1 MLKGHPR
8 GLLVAFFANMGE
20 RFGYYTM
27 LAIFVLFLQAKY
39 GFEYRIASQYFGI
52 FLAFVYFMPFF
63 GGIIAD
69 RWLGYGKTISLGL
82 IVMFIGY
89 LLIAIPTSMDGG
101 LPLVITGL
109 AVISTGTGFF
119 KGNLQALVGNLYD
132 DPRYSEKRDVAFNIF
147 YMGINIGAMFAPTAA
162 QSVYNLFL
170 KRFNLFYR
178 ADIPA
183 LAHRYLNGDFSIA
196 ERLQGFAEAQPAFA
210 SLNNNLEEFSRYYIN
225 NLAESYHWAFGV
237 ACLSLIASMIIFWGF
252 RKYYKHADLT
262 EKEKSRSDEHRDK
275 MIILTTQQTKQ
286 RLIALGLVFFVV
298 IFFWMAFHQNGAA
311 MTAFAR
317 DYTVD
322 RVVKYTNIWFD
333 LFGLLPIFLAV
344 ISLYFVFRKGSSRQS
359 RILGGLLFIA
369 FVILALLRI
378 EGLGFFGFENV
389 NPESF
394 FAGYSLTNEFT
405 PEKFQHFN
413 PFFIV
418 ALTPI
423 IVGIFNWLRIKGR
436 EPSAP
441 KKIGI
446 GMIITAGGFIFLVI
460 GSLSLIGFS
469 PEALNETRATA
480 DVVVGPYWLISTYF
494 TLTIAE
500 LFLSPMGISFV
511 SKVSPPQYKGMMQG
525 GWLAATAIG
534 NYGVALVGWF
544 WNKVELWIFWGI
556 LVVFCLL
563 AAAFIFSVL
572 KRLEKAAS
580 S

>member
-1 MLKGHPR
+1 
-8 GLLVAFFANMGE
+8 
-20 RFGYYTM
+20 M

-52 FLAFVYFMPFF
+52 FLAFVYFMPFL

-82 IVMFIGY
+82 VVMFVGY

-162 QSVYNLFL
+162 QSVYNIFL
-170 KRFNLFYR
+170 KKADLFYR

-183 LAHRYLNGDFSIA
+183 LAHRFLNGDLSVA
-196 ERLQGFAEAQPAFA
+196 DRLQGFASAQPAFA
-210 SLNNNLEEFSRYYIN
+210 SMNNNLRDFSVYYIN

-237 ACLSLIASMIIFWGF
+237 ACLSLIASMLIFWGF

-262 EKEKSRSDEHRDK
+262 EKQKAKSEVHKDQ
-275 MIILTTQQTKQ
+275 MIILTPHQTRQ
-286 RLIALGLVFFVV
+286 RLIALGLIFFVA

-322 RVVKYTNIWFD
+322 RVGKYTNICFD

-344 ISLYFVFRKGSSRQS
+344 LSLYFIFRKNTSFQFRF
-359 RILGGLLFIA
+359 LGFLTFIV
-369 FVILALLRI
+369 FSVLALARI
-378 EGLGFFGFENV
+378 EGLGFFGIQNV
-389 NPESF
+389 SLDSF
-394 FAGYSLTNEFT
+394 FTGYNVENEFS

-423 IVGIFNWLRIKGR
+423 IVGIFNWLRNIGK

-446 GMIITAGGFIFLVI
+446 GMIITAAGFMFLVV

-469 PEALNETRATA
+469 PESLNETRAST
-480 DVVVGPYWLISTYF
+480 DTVVGPYWLISTYF

-563 AAAFIFSVL
+563 AATFIFSVL